1 VVPGLLE
8 PGGGCRMIRK
18 KNLYSRPKKAFEI
31 SRIKEENVLLKK
43 YALKKKLEVW
53 KTIAKVDY
61 YRRRAKA
68 LARVP
73 LEEQQV
79 LFNKLKALGLKADA
93 IADVLAL
100 KVENFLERRLPTIVF
115 KKGFAKTTQEARQ
128 MVVHKRILI
137 DDKVVNSPNYLV
149 ALAEENLI
157 GLKKKS
163 KPKPKE
169 ASKGEVVSKEPQGA
183 LRKQEPKT
191 DNLQE
196 KPKVEQTKPEE
207 VKQ

>member
-1 VVPGLLE
+1 
-8 PGGGCRMIRK
+8 MIRK

-68 LARVP
+68 LAKSS

-79 LFNKLKALGLKADA
+79 LFNKLKALGLKADTT
-93 IADVLAL
+93 ADVLAL
-100 KVENFLERRLPTIVF
+100 KIENLLDRRLPTIVF

-128 MVVHKRILI
+128 MITHKRVLI
-137 DDKVVNSPNYLV
+137 DNKTVNSPSYLV
-149 ALAEENLI
+149 PLSQEDLI
-157 GLKKKS
+157 SLKKKS
-163 KPKPKE
+163 KPEKKE
-169 ASKGEVVSKEPQGA
+169 EVKV
-183 LRKQEPKT
+183 
-191 DNLQE
+191 QE
-196 KPKVEQTKPEE
+196 KVQETPKVEE
-207 VKQ
+207 VKK

>member
-1 VVPGLLE
+1 
-8 PGGGCRMIRK
+8 MIRK
-18 KNLYSRPKKAFEI
+18 KKKYSRPKKAFEI

-53 KTIAKVDY
+53 KTIAKVNY

-79 LFNKLKALGLKADA
+79 LFNKLKALGLKADS

-100 KVENFLERRLPTIVF
+100 KIENLLDRRLPTVVF

-128 MVVHKRILI
+128 MVTHKRVMI
-137 DDKVVNSPNYLV
+137 DNKVVNAPSYLV
-149 ALAEENLI
+149 PMAEENLI
-157 GLKKKS
+157 SMKKKS
-163 KPKPKE
+163 KPKQELKSEPKE
-169 ASKGEVVSKEPQGA
+169 EQQKEQA
-183 LRKQEPKT
+183 
-191 DNLQE
+191 
-196 KPKVEQTKPEE
+196 KPEQAKTGE
-207 VKQ
+207 IKQ